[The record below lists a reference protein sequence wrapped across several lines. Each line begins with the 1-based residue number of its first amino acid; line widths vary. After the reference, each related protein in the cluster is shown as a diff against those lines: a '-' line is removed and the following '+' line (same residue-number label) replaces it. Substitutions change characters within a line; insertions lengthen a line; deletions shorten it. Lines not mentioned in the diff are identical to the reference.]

1 MKDERKK
8 YIIVDAKD
16 INITLRK
23 RVRVSG
29 FNDFWNEYQEV
40 GETKEYVDTVLENS
54 KTNGEVKDRIA
65 ETGKTLDTDGD
76 KTVTDISS
84 IVPSEQPQE

>member
-1 MKDERKK
+1 MVRN
-8 YIIVDAKD
+8 IVKD
-16 INITLRK
+16 INLLNK
-23 RVRVSG
+23 KA
-29 FNDFWNEYQEV
+29 QPA
-40 GETKEYVDTVLENS
+40 TKDDLENS

-84 IVPSEQPQE
+84 IVPTVPQE